1 MPGGFPLQKIKD
13 YAIIW
18 SSQRKGGR
26 EMGQTDKQFGGFL
39 RMVITSL
46 RKAIAAPDIETM
58 RALLQELLNDLQ
70 NTLED

>member
-1 MPGGFPLQKIKD
+1 MGLPESLGEVAHFLEPAGGGD
-13 YAIIW
+13 
-18 SSQRKGGR
+18 GGNGLLGVY
-26 EMGQTDKQFGGFL
+26 EQFGGFL

>member
-1 MPGGFPLQKIKD
+1 
-13 YAIIW
+13 
-18 SSQRKGGR
+18 
-26 EMGQTDKQFGGFL
+26 MGERDRQFGGFL